1 MSSEAKSPLFSID
14 VYTGE
19 GSIIRSH
26 RHTTSME
33 ILEIL
38 DGNVTVQIGTAHL
51 EGDKGDFFYIP
62 MGLVHALQSEG
73 GAKVRSLVFEREMI
87 IENLEA
93 IDEEILFMFEVQSR
107 NKIFR
112 FTKEQPFYHTL
123 KYHMNE
129 AYEEYASKDVC
140 YKLPIRANIYLM
152 VTALL
157 RHYCA
162 IRNEQD
168 RNIYHNVLRLA
179 PAISY
184 INAYFVGKIYI
195 EELSERVMVSADY
208 FTKMFRDSI
217 GKTPID
223 YINDLRINR
232 ALAMLCESDA
242 SIQEI
247 SEATGFC
254 NPNYF
259 HKIFKQYMNC
269 SPLAYRKASKQ

>member
-1 MSSEAKSPLFSID
+1 MSSESKSPLFSID
-14 VYTGE
+14 IYTGT
-19 GSIIRSH
+19 GTLLRAH
-26 RHTTSME
+26 RHTASME
-33 ILEIL
+33 LLEVI
-38 DGNVTVQIGTAHL
+38 DGNIEIQIGTAFL
-51 EGDKGDFFYIP
+51 EGVRGDFFYIP
-62 MGLVHALQSEG
+62 MGLVHSLTSTD
-73 GAKVRSLVFEREMI
+73 GAKVRSLVFEKSI
-87 IENLEA
+87 ILENLES

-112 FTKEQPFYHTL
+112 FTKEHPFYQIL
-123 KYHMNE
+123 KVYMNE
-129 AYEEYASKDVC
+129 TYEEYASKDVC

-162 IRNEQD
+162 IRTEQD

-184 INAYFVGKIYI
+184 INASYVGKIYI

-223 YINDLRINR
+223 YINDLRINH
-232 ALAMLCESDA
+232 ALAMLCETKA

-269 SPLAYRKASKQ
+269 SPLAYRKASE

>member
-1 MSSEAKSPLFSID
+1 MSSETKSPLFSIEICSG
-14 VYTGE
+14 TGTLLNA
-19 GSIIRSH
+19 H
-26 RHTTSME
+26 RHTSAME
-33 ILEIL
+33 LLEVL
-38 DGNVTVQIGTAHL
+38 DGNIEIQIGTAFL
-51 EGDKGDFFYIP
+51 EGVKGDFFYIP
-62 MGLVHALQSEG
+62 MGLVHTVSSVEG
-73 GAKVRSLVFEREMI
+73 ARIRSLVFERSMI
-87 IENLEA
+87 EENLES

-107 NKIFR
+107 NKILR
-112 FTKEQPFYHTL
+112 FTGEHPFYKIL
-123 KYHMNE
+123 KVYMNE
-129 AYEEYASKDVC
+129 TYEEYVSKDVC

-184 INAYFVGKIYI
+184 INDSFVGKIYI

-223 YINDLRINR
+223 YINDLRINH
-232 ALAMLCESDA
+232 ALAMLCETDA
-242 SIQEI
+242 SILEI

-259 HKIFKQYMNC
+259 HKIFKQYMKC
-269 SPLAYRKASKQ
+269 SPLAYRKAAK

>member
-1 MSSEAKSPLFSID
+1 MSSENKSPLFTID
-14 VYTGE
+14 IYSGVGTLLYA
-19 GSIIRSH
+19 H

-33 ILEIL
+33 LLEVL
-38 DGNVTVQIGTAHL
+38 DGTLEVQIGTAFL
-51 EGDKGDFFYIP
+51 TGVKGDFFYIP
-62 MGLVHALQSEG
+62 MGLVHSATSTE
-73 GAKVRSLVFEREMI
+73 GAKLRSLVFERTMI
-87 IENLEA
+87 EENLET

-123 KYHMNE
+123 KVYMNE
-129 AYEEYASKDVC
+129 TYEEYASKDVC

-184 INAYFVGKIYI
+184 INENYVGKIYI

-208 FTKMFRDSI
+208 FTKVFRDSI

-223 YINDLRINR
+223 YINDLRINH
-232 ALAMLCESDA
+232 ALAMLCETKA

-269 SPLAYRKASKQ
+269 SPLAYRKASN

>member
-1 MSSEAKSPLFSID
+1 MSSENKSPLFSMDI
-14 VYTGE
+14 YSGTGTLLYA
-19 GSIIRSH
+19 H

-33 ILEIL
+33 LLEVL
-38 DGNVTVQIGTAHL
+38 DGTIEVQIGTAFL
-51 EGDKGDFFYIP
+51 EGVKGDFFYIP
-62 MGLVHALQSEG
+62 MGLVHSVTSDEG
-73 GAKVRSLVFEREMI
+73 GKVRCLDFERSMI
-87 IENLEA
+87 EENLES

-112 FTKEQPFYHTL
+112 FTKEHPFYQIL
-123 KYHMNE
+123 KVYMNE
-129 AYEEYASKDVC
+129 TYEEYASKDVC

-184 INAYFVGKIYI
+184 INESFVGKIYI

-223 YINDLRINR
+223 YINDLRINH
-232 ALAMLCESDA
+232 ALAMLCETNA

-269 SPLAYRKASKQ
+269 SPLAYRKASK

>member
-1 MSSEAKSPLFSID
+1 MSSENKSPLFSID
-14 VYTGE
+14 IYAGVGTLLYA
-19 GSIIRSH
+19 H
-26 RHTTSME
+26 RHTASME
-33 ILEIL
+33 LLEVL
-38 DGNVTVQIGTAHL
+38 DGNIEIQIGTAFL
-51 EGDKGDFFYIP
+51 EGVKGDFFYIP
-62 MGLVHALQSEG
+62 MGLVHVISSRE
-73 GAKVRSLVFEREMI
+73 GAKVRSLVFERAMI
-87 IENLEA
+87 EENLEA

-112 FTKEQPFYHTL
+112 FTKEHPFYQIL
-123 KYHMNE
+123 KVYMNE
-129 AYEEYASKDVC
+129 TYEEYASKDVC

-184 INAYFVGKIYI
+184 INECFVGKIYI

-223 YINDLRINR
+223 YINDLRINH
-232 ALAMLCESDA
+232 ALAMLCETDA

-269 SPLAYRKASKQ
+269 SPLAYRKASK

>member
-1 MSSEAKSPLFSID
+1 MSSENKPPLFSID
-14 VYTGE
+14 IVSGNGTLLYA
-19 GSIIRSH
+19 H
-26 RHTTSME
+26 RHTSSME
-33 ILEIL
+33 LLEVL
-38 DGNVTVQIGTAHL
+38 DGTIEIQIGTAFL
-51 EGDKGDFFYIP
+51 EGVKGDFFYIP
-62 MGLVHALQSEG
+62 MGLVHAVNSVD
-73 GAKVRSLVFEREMI
+73 GAKVRSLVFDRSMI
-87 IENLEA
+87 EENLES

-112 FTKEQPFYHTL
+112 FTKEHPFYQIL
-123 KYHMNE
+123 KVYMTE
-129 AYEEYASKDVC
+129 TYEEYVAKDVC
-140 YKLPIRANIYLM
+140 YKLPIKANIYLM

-184 INAYFVGKIYI
+184 INECFVGKIYI

-208 FTKMFRDSI
+208 FTKMFRESI

-223 YINDLRINR
+223 YINDLRINQ
-232 ALAMLCESDA
+232 ALAMLCETNA

-269 SPLAYRKASKQ
+269 SPLAYRKASK

>member
-1 MSSEAKSPLFSID
+1 MSSEKTPLFEIETYFGQGI
-14 VYTGE
+14 VLAA
-19 GSIIRSH
+19 H
-26 RHTTSME
+26 RHTGAME
-33 ILEIL
+33 ILEVL
-38 DGNVTVQIGTAHL
+38 DGEVRVQIGTAFL
-51 EGDKGDFFYIP
+51 DGAAGDIFYIP
-62 MGLVHALQSEG
+62 MGLVHAVQSEL
-73 GAKVRSLVFEREMI
+73 GAKVRSLIFERVI
-87 IENLEA
+87 IEENLES

-112 FTKEQPFYHTL
+112 FTKEHPFYNTL
-123 KYHMNE
+123 KHHMNE
-129 AYEEYASKDVC
+129 SYEEYVAKDVC
-140 YKLPIRANIYLM
+140 YKLPIRANIYMM

-162 IRNEQD
+162 IRTEQD

-184 INAYFVGKIYI
+184 INEFFVGKIYI

-232 ALAMLCESDA
+232 ALAMLCETDA

-247 SEATGFC
+247 SEAVGFC

-259 HKIFKQYMNC
+259 HKIFKQYVNC
-269 SPLAYRKASKQ
+269 SPLAYRKAAK